1 MPLQHTILERLGPLY
16 AAADG
21 ELAPVKPAPERLE
34 PPWVEAF
41 PHESLDDFEGR
52 VVREERATKG
62 GPGPTKATIPNQK
75 KNLQAESYKTT
86 LASAPASLRPTP
98 LFSGGRP

>member
-1 MPLQHTILERLGPLY
+1 MPLQNTT
-16 AAADG
+16 
-21 ELAPVKPAPERLE
+21 VERLE
-34 PPWVEAF
+34 PPCVAVGGQSAPVKSPLDRVESPWADAS
-41 PHESLDDFEGR
+41 PRGSLDDLEGR
-52 VVREERATKG
+52 AVWEERATKG

-86 LASAPASLRPTP
+86 LASAPASLRPAP